1 MLLALIAEGLG
12 ADLDDYDIPAERL
25 DEYLSGAGGGPAA
38 DPEARRLE
46 VLAMAEAVGGEVG

>member
-25 DEYLSGAGGGPAA
+25 DEYLSGTGGPAA